1 MALRRTAA
9 SMRRPC
15 SRSVKSCRAALTIAE
30 ATAAAARIESG
41 AALAPPTRDSV
52 MRGVFRRAGKGPNR
66 PALSSPPRLKPFAAR
81 LFLLGLPN
89 RKGADAARR
98 PQSSYKRQTTGAIR
112 RSNAIRRQQ
121 VVAADLHRAR
131 SPAPHFRTGIRAT
144 VPLHPATRLGLR

>member
-9 SMRRPC
+9 SMRCPC

-98 PQSSYKRQTTGAIR
+98 PHELLQ
-112 RSNAIRRQQ
+112 
-121 VVAADLHRAR
+121 
-131 SPAPHFRTGIRAT
+131 APDDGS
-144 VPLHPATRLGLR
+144 HPAK